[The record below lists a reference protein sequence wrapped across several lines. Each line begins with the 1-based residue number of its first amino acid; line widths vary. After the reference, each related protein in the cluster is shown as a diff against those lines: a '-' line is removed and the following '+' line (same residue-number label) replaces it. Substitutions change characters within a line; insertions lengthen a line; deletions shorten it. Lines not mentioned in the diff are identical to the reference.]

1 MMLNKFRY
9 ILKYVIVWRR
19 NRNLRVSKKEK
30 MKVIFDSNFLFIP
43 SQFQLDIFEELA
55 NLLNQRFD
63 PILLSPTQKELQ
75 KLAKEASPKTR
86 QQASLALKLAEKCRI
101 VHVEKGLKETHDDVI
116 VRVAAEWKCPVATN
130 DRELRKRL
138 RKLGVPVI
146 FLRQRRRLELDG
158 AV

>member
-1 MMLNKFRY
+1 M
-9 ILKYVIVWRR
+9 
-19 NRNLRVSKKEK
+19 RVSKKEK
-30 MKVIFDSNFLFIP
+30 VKVIFDSNFLFVP

-75 KLAKEASPKTR
+75 KLAKEGSLKTR
-86 QQASLALKLAEKCRI
+86 QQAFLALKLAEKCRV

-138 RKLGVPVI
+138 RKLRVPVI